1 MSAHYLF
8 GMNAWGPPAAE
19 ECSPFYRKYIDELNA
34 TDLFAALDQV
44 TAASNALVT
53 RIPPGMDG
61 HRYAP
66 DKWSIAEVLQHL
78 VDCERIF
85 QYRALRFARNDR
97 TELPGFDENSYAE
110 AVSTKP
116 RSIADVNEELLLV
129 RRSSVA
135 LFRSFPEEAALRE
148 GLANGRTIT
157 VRALGWTIAGHHLHH
172 LRILE
177 QRYL

>member
-1 MSAHYLF
+1 M
-8 GMNAWGPPAAE
+8 E
-19 ECSPFYRKYIDELNA
+19 ECSPFYRKYIDELNEA
-34 TDLFAALDQV
+34 DLFAALDQV
-44 TAASNALVT
+44 TAASNALVA

-97 TELPGFDENSYAE
+97 TELPGFDENSYAQE
-110 AVSTKP
+110 AAANV
-116 RSIADVNEELLLV
+116 RSIADVYEELLLV
-129 RRSSVA
+129 RHSTVA
-135 LFRSFPEEAALRE
+135 LFRSFPDETALRS
-148 GLANGRTIT
+148 GPANGRTIT
-157 VRALGWTIAGHHLHH
+157 LRALGWTIAGHHLHH

>member
-1 MSAHYLF
+1 
-8 GMNAWGPPAAE
+8 MNAWGPPAAE

-34 TDLFAALDQV
+34 ADLFAALDQV
-44 TAASNALVT
+44 TAASNALVA
-53 RIPPGMDG
+53 RIPQGMDG

-97 TELPGFDENSYAE
+97 TELPGFDENSYAQE
-110 AVSTKP
+110 AAANV
-116 RSIADVNEELLLV
+116 RSITDVYEELLLV
-129 RRSSVA
+129 RRSTVA
-135 LFRSFPEEAALRE
+135 LFRSFPDGNALRS
-148 GLANGRTIT
+148 GPANGRTIT

>member
-1 MSAHYLF
+1 
-8 GMNAWGPPAAE
+8 MNAWGPPAAE

-34 TDLFAALDQV
+34 ADLFAALDQV
-44 TAASNALVT
+44 TAASNALVA

-97 TELPGFDENSYAE
+97 TELPGFDENSYAQE
-110 AVSTKP
+110 AAANV
-116 RSIADVNEELLLV
+116 RSMADVYKELLLV
-129 RRSSVA
+129 RRSMVA
-135 LFRSFPEEAALRE
+135 LFRSFPDGTALRS
-148 GLANGRTIT
+148 GPANGRTIT